1 MMIMAEIAVVMF
13 IVSTVFVCRAIWKE
27 TCRRWRKALNGNEH
41 LRAEN
46 HLLQQLWVTVNLSC
60 TPSDDE
66 DIGVLR
72 EYMKACI
79 KKADEYEAFIESA
92 RPMEGQGG
100 MSKWQLRQCG

>member
-1 MMIMAEIAVVMF
+1 MIMAEIAVVMF
-13 IVSTVFVCRAIWKE
+13 IVGTACVYRALWKE
-27 TCRRWRKALNGNEH
+27 TCRRWRKALNESKQLG
-41 LRAEN
+41 AEN
-46 HLLQQLWVTVNLSC
+46 HLLQQLWLTVNLSC

-66 DIGVLR
+66 DIEVLR

-100 MSKWQLRQCG
+100 MSK